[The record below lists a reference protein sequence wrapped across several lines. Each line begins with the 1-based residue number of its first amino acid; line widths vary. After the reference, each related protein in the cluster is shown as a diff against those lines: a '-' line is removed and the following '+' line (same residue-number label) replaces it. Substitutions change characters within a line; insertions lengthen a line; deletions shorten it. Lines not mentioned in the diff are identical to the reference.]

1 MIDNRMYTFLELC
14 NTMNYHKTAQNL
26 NMTQPA
32 VTQHIKHLE
41 NIYRCRL
48 FEYVN
53 KKLYK
58 TKNCLDLEGYARS
71 IISLNMTAIQEL
83 SGSEKVKINIGATK
97 TIGEYLLK
105 DALHSFIYEENYEIT
120 VTIDNT
126 ETLLNKLNHFELDL
140 LMLEGFVDKG
150 RYKHQKISNEQ
161 IVGICSLTH
170 PFANTEVC
178 LSEIFLQNTVLREQG
193 SGSRAVF
200 ENFLTQK
207 GYSVDMFKNKTI
219 LSSNSLIE
227 YAVQNNFAIS
237 FVYDVIPYN
246 NSNLATFNI
255 KDSKITH
262 EFNYIFLNE
271 TNAKKAI
278 DLINLKLGHCQILR

>member
-14 NTMNYHKTAQNL
+14 NTMNYHKTAENL

-32 VTQHIKHLE
+32 VTQHVKHLE
-41 NIYRCRL
+41 NIYGCKL
-48 FEYVN
+48 FEYTN
-53 KKLYK
+53 KKLFK
-58 TKNCLDLEGYARS
+58 TNKCLELEKYTRS
-71 IISLNMTAIQEL
+71 IISLNITAIQEL
-83 SGSEKVKINIGATK
+83 STSEKVKINIGATK

-105 DALHSFIYEENYEIT
+105 NALRSFIFEDNCEIT

-126 ETLLNKLNHFELDL
+126 EVLLNKLNHFELDL
-140 LMLEGFVDKG
+140 LMLEGYVDKG
-150 RYKHQKISNEQ
+150 KYKHQKISNEL
-161 IVGICSLTH
+161 IVGICSLSH

-200 ENFLTQK
+200 ESFLTQK
-207 GYSVDMFKNKTI
+207 GYSIDHFKNKTI

-237 FVYDVIPYN
+237 FVYDVIPHN

-271 TNAKKAI
+271 EKAKKAI
-278 DLINLKLGHCQILR
+278 DLIGQKI

>member
-14 NTMNYHKTAQNL
+14 NTMNYHKTAENL

-32 VTQHIKHLE
+32 VTQHIKYLE
-41 NIYRCRL
+41 NIYGCKL
-48 FEYVN
+48 FEYRN

-58 TKNCLDLEGYARS
+58 TKKCIELEKYTRS

-83 SGSEKVKINIGATK
+83 SIADKTEINIGATK

-105 DALHSFIYEENYEIT
+105 SALHSFIYEDNYEIT
-120 VTIDNT
+120 LTIDNT
-126 ETLLNKLNHFELDL
+126 ETLLNKLHHFELDL
-140 LMLEGFVDKG
+140 VILEGYVDKG
-150 RYKHQKISNEQ
+150 KYKHKKISNEQ
-161 IVGICSLTH
+161 IVGICSLCH
-170 PFANTEVC
+170 PFANKEIA
-178 LSEIFLQNTVLREQG
+178 LSEIFLQNAVFREQG

-200 ENFLTQK
+200 ENFLTHK
-207 GYSVDMFKNKTI
+207 GYCVDMFKNKTI

-237 FVYDVIPYN
+237 FVYDVIPHN
-246 NSNLATFNI
+246 NNNLATFNI

-271 TNAKKAI
+271 EKAKKAI
-278 DLINLKLGHCQILR
+278 DLIEQKI